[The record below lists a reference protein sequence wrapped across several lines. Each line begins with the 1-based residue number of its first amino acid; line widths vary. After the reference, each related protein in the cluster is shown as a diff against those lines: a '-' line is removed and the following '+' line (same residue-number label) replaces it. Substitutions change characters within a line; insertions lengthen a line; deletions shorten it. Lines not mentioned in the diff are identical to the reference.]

1 MAAALGAAL
10 AGCAAAP
17 PVSGPGGLQDD
28 RPVSEDLL
36 AHHAAGARALQAAP
50 LVRGNDVRLLV
61 DGPQTHRAMFD
72 AMERARD
79 HINLE
84 TYILE
89 SGEVGDRLARLLEK
103 KRKSGVKVNV
113 LYDSVGSL
121 GTPKEYFE
129 GLKAAG
135 IAVCEFNPINP
146 ARATTGWQINN
157 RDHRKILVVD
167 GEVAFTGGI
176 NISGAYSAGSSVRRR
191 AHLVKPGEESARGW
205 RDTHVRAEG
214 PVVTRFQRLFLDGW
228 ALQDCGTP
236 AAAKY
241 FPKLEPRGDRAAR
254 VVANDPGVDRS
265 EMHAALLQAI
275 GSARRRV
282 WLTIGYFVPDP
293 LIVQA
298 LADAARRGVDVRLV
312 LPGFSD
318 FWAPVAAAQSH
329 YDDLLEAGVQIFE
342 WHKALMHA
350 KTAVIDSTWSSVG
363 STNLDWRSV
372 VHNYE
377 ADLVVHDAGFAGELE
392 QRFELDV
399 KDSVPIHPQQ
409 WRSRGSLQRMK
420 EWFARQWEYL
430 L

>member
-1 MAAALGAAL
+1 
-10 AGCAAAP
+10 
-17 PVSGPGGLQDD
+17 
-28 RPVSEDLL
+28 
-36 AHHAAGARALQAAP
+36 
-50 LVRGNDVRLLV
+50 
-61 DGPQTHRAMFD
+61 
-72 AMERARD
+72 
-79 HINLE
+79 
-84 TYILE
+84 
-89 SGEVGDRLARLLEK
+89 
-103 KRKSGVKVNV
+103 
-113 LYDSVGSL
+113 
-121 GTPKEYFE
+121 
-129 GLKAAG
+129 
-135 IAVCEFNPINP
+135 
-146 ARATTGWQINN
+146 
-157 RDHRKILVVD
+157 
-167 GEVAFTGGI
+167 
-176 NISGAYSAGSSVRRR
+176 
-191 AHLVKPGEESARGW
+191 
-205 RDTHVRAEG
+205 
-214 PVVTRFQRLFLDGW
+214 VVTRFQRLFLDGW

-241 FPKLEPRGDRAAR
+241 FPKLEPRGDKAAR